1 MTGFTNIE
9 RIHIK
14 NSLIL
19 DSFELLHSAG
29 QRGYEAVALF
39 AGFEAGKSFQVEKVI
54 FPKQYGYNLDQGLMY
69 SVNGEELHRINV
81 WLYENKMSLIA
92 QIHSH
97 PREAYHSEMDDR
109 FPIVDT
115 YGGISI
121 VVPNFASEIFSLK
134 DCAIYRLSLNKT
146 WDELKLTEIE
156 TLFRIE

>member
-9 RIHIK
+9 RIRIE

-19 DSFELLHSAG
+19 QAFELLRSAG
-29 QRGYEAVALF
+29 ERGYEAVALF
-39 AGFEAGKSFQVEKVI
+39 AGFEAGKSFQVEKII

-69 SVNGEELHRINV
+69 SVDGEELHRINV

-97 PREAYHSEMDDR
+97 PGEAYHSEMDDR
-109 FPIVDT
+109 YPIVDT

-121 VVPNFASEIFSLK
+121 VVPDFASGIISLK
-134 DCAIYRLSLNKT
+134 DCVIYRLSLNKT
-146 WDELKLTEIE
+146 WDELKSTEIE
-156 TLFRIE
+156 TLFQID